1 MKVRNWISLVL
12 IVLCLAGFEGY
23 RVMDRIATD
32 TKAPQIEMDAQL
44 LEVSVSAPR
53 SAFLEG
59 VTAWDEKDGD
69 VTGSLV
75 VESLS
80 LVDQDGTV
88 NVVCAAFD
96 RGGNVAKAERQVRF
110 TDYKSPKFSLGAP
123 LVFNRAG
130 FDILSEISVADVLDG
145 EIQHRIRLTE
155 LDEDSLYTVGVHDVQ
170 MRVTNSLGDTVT
182 LKLPV
187 EVINSDEYNAQLSL
201 TDYLVYMPVGSVF
214 RAESYLSEFTMNR
227 KSTSL
232 QHGLAE
238 DMKLEIAGRVDT
250 STPGVYSV
258 SYKITNSVTETQKY
272 TGYSKLIVIVEG

>member
-23 RVMDRIATD
+23 RIMDRLASD

-44 LEVSVSAPR
+44 VEVSVSAPR

-69 VTGSLV
+69 VTDSLV
-75 VESLS
+75 VERVSLA
-80 LVDQDGTV
+80 DQNGTV

-110 TDYKSPKFSLGAP
+110 TDYKSPKFSLSAP
-123 LVFNRAG
+123 LIFNRAG
-130 FDILSEISVADVLDG
+130 FDVLSEIKVTDVLDG

-155 LDEDSLYTVGVHDVQ
+155 LDEDSLYTVGIHDVQ

-187 EVINSDEYNAQLSL
+187 EVVNSDEYNAQLSL
-201 TDYLVYMPVGSVF
+201 TDYLVYLPVGSAF
-214 RAESYLSEFTMNR
+214 RAENYLDEFTMNR

-232 QHGLAE
+232 QHGLTE
-238 DMKLEIAGRVDT
+238 DMKLELTGRVDT
-250 STPGVYSV
+250 NTPGVYSV
-258 SYKITNSVTETQKY
+258 SYKITNSVTENQKY